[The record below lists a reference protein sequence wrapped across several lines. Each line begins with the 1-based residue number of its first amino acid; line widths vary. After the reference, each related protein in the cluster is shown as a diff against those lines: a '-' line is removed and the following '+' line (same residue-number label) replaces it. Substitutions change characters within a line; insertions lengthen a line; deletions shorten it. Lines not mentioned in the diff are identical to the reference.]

1 MFPIIVRLKMADSAS
16 YKKSAMKKHVPYL
29 LIIRRYWFR
38 ILLSSGLWF
47 IYDFISY
54 PSGVFSSVIIDSVAS
69 GESTIEV
76 VAWNILLF
84 AFYLPGSLGGAFSV
98 DRFGRRKTLTAGLI
112 SMGVVGMILGGVYEL
127 ISKNCLPMFII
138 MYGLYLSLAE
148 FGPGNTMGLNAM
160 ELFPTAVRGTCYGIS
175 AAIGKVGATVGTLA
189 FVPMQDA
196 MGGYRGPF
204 LVGSGIAIF
213 AGIIAFF
220 FLPDVGPDG
229 LAEED
234 AAFREYLASK
244 GYDISSMGL
253 EPPPSAEGEASY
265 SSIKK

>member
-1 MFPIIVRLKMADSAS
+1 MADSAS
-16 YKKSAMKKHVPYL
+16 YKKGALKKGVPYL
-29 LIIRRYWFR
+29 LIVKRYWFR

-54 PSGVFSSVIIDSVAS
+54 PSGVFSSVIIDSVAG
-69 GESTIEV
+69 GESTIQV

-84 AFYLPGSLGGAFSV
+84 GFYLPGSLGGAFSV
-98 DRFGRRKTLTAGLI
+98 DRFGRRKTLTAGLLA
-112 SMGVVGMILGGVYEL
+112 MGIVGMILGGVYDL

-160 ELFPTAVRGTCYGIS
+160 ELFPTAVRGTCYGI
-175 AAIGKVGATVGTLA
+175 AAAVGKVGATVGTLA

-213 AGIIAFF
+213 AGLISFF
-220 FLPDVGPDG
+220 FLPDIGPEG
-229 LAEED
+229 LVEED
-234 AAFREYLASK
+234 KAFREYLIAE
-244 GYDISSMGL
+244 GYDVSNMGL
-253 EPPPSAEGEASY
+253 EEPVEAETSY
-265 SSIKK
+265 ASIKK